1 MTYNLGRSSLS
12 RLQGVHTSL
21 AEVVA
26 HAIQITTV
34 DFAVIEGLR
43 TKERQ
48 EVLVKSGASKT
59 MDSRHLTGHAVDL
72 AAWVGGH
79 HSWDWPL
86 YYKIAEAMRLAS
98 LELSIPIRWGG
109 CWDRLMSEYKDPEEA
124 VAGYIARRKIEGKK
138 AFIDGPHFELPR
150 ATYP

>member
-1 MTYNLGRSSLS
+1 MTYNLGSTSLS
-12 RLQGVHTSL
+12 RLQGVHTAL
-21 AEVVA
+21 VEVVT
-26 HAIQITTV
+26 HAIQITAV
-34 DFAVIEGLR
+34 DFAVIEGVR

-48 EVLVKSGASKT
+48 EILVKSGASKT
-59 MDSRHLTGHAVDL
+59 MDSRHLTGHAVDV

-98 LELSIPIRWGG
+98 VELQTPIRWGG
-109 CWDRLMSEYKDPEEA
+109 CWDLMMSEYADTEDA
-124 VAGYIARRKIEGKK
+124 VAGYVARRKKLGKK

-150 ATYP
+150 EFYP